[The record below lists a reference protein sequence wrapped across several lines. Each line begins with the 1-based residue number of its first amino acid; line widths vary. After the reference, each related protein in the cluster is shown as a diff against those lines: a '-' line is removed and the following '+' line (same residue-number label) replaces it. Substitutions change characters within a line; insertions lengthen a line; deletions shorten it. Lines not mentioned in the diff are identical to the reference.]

1 MVQDERHHA
10 YMDRRLKEEENNQSS
25 EFVID
30 TRLEDL
36 AQLTKSYY
44 KLIARN
50 KELIEENEK
59 LKKRLDNEINKIW
72 RKHRWWSSLCKY
84 G

>member
-1 MVQDERHHA
+1 MT
-10 YMDRRLKEEENNQSS
+10 RRLKEEENNQSS

-50 KELIEENEK
+50 KELIEENEE
-59 LKKRLDNEINKIW
+59 LKKRLDNEINKI
-72 RKHRWWSSLCKY
+72 
-84 G
+84 

>member
-1 MVQDERHHA
+1 MVQDERHHD
-10 YMDRRLKEEENNQSS
+10 YMTRRLKEEENNQSS

-59 LKKRLDNEINKIW
+59 LKKRLDNEINKI
-72 RKHRWWSSLCKY
+72 
-84 G
+84 

>member
-1 MVQDERHHA
+1 
-10 YMDRRLKEEENNQSS
+10 MDRRLKEEENNQSS

-59 LKKRLDNEINKIW
+59 LKKRLDNEINKI
-72 RKHRWWSSLCKY
+72 
-84 G
+84 

>member
-1 MVQDERHHA
+1 MA
-10 YMDRRLKEEENNQSS
+10 RRLKEEENNQSS

-50 KELIEENEK
+50 KELIEENEE
-59 LKKRLDNEINKIW
+59 LKKRLDNEINKI
-72 RKHRWWSSLCKY
+72 
-84 G
+84 

>member
-1 MVQDERHHA
+1 
-10 YMDRRLKEEENNQSS
+10 MDRRLKEEENNQSS

-50 KELIEENEK
+50 KELIEENEE
-59 LKKRLDNEINKIW
+59 LKKRLDNEINKI
-72 RKHRWWSSLCKY
+72 
-84 G
+84 